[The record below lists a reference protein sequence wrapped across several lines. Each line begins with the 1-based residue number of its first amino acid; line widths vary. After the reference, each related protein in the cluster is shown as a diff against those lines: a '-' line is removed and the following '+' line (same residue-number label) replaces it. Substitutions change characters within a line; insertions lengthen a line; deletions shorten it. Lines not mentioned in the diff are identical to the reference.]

1 MTAFIDYLPILGL
14 TIVVE
19 LGIAMVLCRTR
30 RREVAQAL
38 VLLNLVSHPLATW
51 CVEEALL
58 SWGTAELLVV
68 ALEAAGYACVTRL
81 PWHRALLLAIA
92 CNTVTAA
99 LSFIIAW

>member
-1 MTAFIDYLPILGL
+1 MTAFVDYLPTLGL

-19 LGIAMVLCRTR
+19 MGVAMMLCRGQR
-30 RREVAQAL
+30 ADVARAL

>member
-1 MTAFIDYLPILGL
+1 MTAFVDYLPTLGL

-19 LGIAMVLCRTR
+19 MGVAMMLCRGQR
-30 RREVAQAL
+30 ADVARAL

-81 PWHRALLLAIA
+81 SWHRALLLAIA